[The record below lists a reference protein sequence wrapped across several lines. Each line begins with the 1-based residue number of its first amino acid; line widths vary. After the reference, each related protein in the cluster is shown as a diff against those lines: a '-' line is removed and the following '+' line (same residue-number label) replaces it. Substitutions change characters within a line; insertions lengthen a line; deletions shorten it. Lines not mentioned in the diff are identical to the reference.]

1 LTTLR
6 DGSVV
11 SENLKR
17 LAGEA
22 AVARVKDGMIV
33 GLGTGSTVEYTIR
46 RIAEVM
52 RAEGWKILCVPTSLA
67 TEQLAQEVGLP
78 LISLEEVEGVDV
90 AIDGADEVDPKL
102 NLIKGG
108 GGAHFR
114 EKVVARSARSV
125 VIVVDASKVV
135 PVLGT
140 RMAVPVEVHPFGWRQ
155 TKAALEGL
163 WCTVTLRTT
172 GQETVRTDNGNYILD
187 CKFGPIP
194 KPEKLE
200 REINNVPGV
209 LENGLF
215 VGLADVVLVAGA
227 EGVREMTV

>member
-1 LTTLR
+1 
-6 DGSVV
+6 V
-11 SENLKR
+11 SEDLKR
-17 LAGEA
+17 MAGEA
-22 AVARVKDGMIV
+22 AVAHVKDGMTV
-33 GLGTGSTVEYTIR
+33 GLGTGSTVVYAIR
-46 RIAEVM
+46 KLAEVV
-52 RAEGWKILCVPTSLA
+52 RAGEWKILCVATSLA
-67 TEQLAQEVGLP
+67 TEGLAKEIGLP

-90 AIDGADEVDPKL
+90 AIDGADEVDPRL

-155 TKAALEGL
+155 TKVALETL
-163 WCTVTLRTT
+163 WCTAAIRTA
-172 GQETVRTDNGNYILD
+172 GGDPFRTDNGNYILD

-215 VGLADVVLVAGA
+215 VGLADLVLVAGV
-227 EGVREMTV
+227 EGVRSMTA

>member
-1 LTTLR
+1 M
-6 DGSVV
+6 
-11 SENLKR
+11 SEDHKR
-17 LAGEA
+17 MAGEA
-22 AVARVKDGMIV
+22 AVARVKDGMAV

-46 RIAEVM
+46 KLADVVN
-52 RAEGWKILCVPTSLA
+52 AQHWKILCVATSIA
-67 TEQLAQEVGLP
+67 TERRAQELGLP
-78 LISLEEVEGVDV
+78 LVTLEDVEGVDV
-90 AIDGADEVDPKL
+90 AIDGADEVDPRL

-125 VIVVDASKVV
+125 LIVVDASKLV

-140 RMAVPVEVHPFGWRQ
+140 RMPVPVEVHPFGWRQ
-155 TKAALEGL
+155 TKVALESL
-163 WCTVTLRTT
+163 WCTATLRL
-172 GQETVRTDNGNYILD
+172 GAGDPFRTDNGNYILD
-187 CKFGPIP
+187 CKFGAIP

-215 VGLADVVLVAGA
+215 VGLADEVLVAGSDGLRTLTA
-227 EGVREMTV
+227 